1 MPIFGTVAA
10 RNKKCVLGWESDGK
24 DKYKDPED
32 LAFLQQKE
40 IECREELIALCSDKD
55 QFGVLIA
62 CEHRYIGEAHDVL
75 GNSNKVRDSKTG
87 PTNIIPVL
95 SSLH

>member
-1 MPIFGTVAA
+1 MYFLNPK
-10 RNKKCVLGWESDGK
+10 NCVLGWESDGK

-75 GNSNKVRDSKTG
+75 GNSNKVRDSQTG
-87 PTNIIPVL
+87 RTDIIPVL
-95 SSLH
+95 SSLQ